1 MILRKLLCSPQNSLR
16 RNWMPEQPSVFTGW
30 SGIQFVDSHLPL
42 TQSVIIIDVIT
53 YRYSTFDS
61 SYSFYNETYT
71 HLRDLCFL
79 NVFNSIIPVIILKA
93 SLNLLFHLEHILYYN
108 CVQKLLEKSCKLRK
122 SCNYKQHINK
132 IYNEK
137 LHYNCLQQ
145 LLTIRLTILGN

>member
-1 MILRKLLCSPQNSLR
+1 
-16 RNWMPEQPSVFTGW
+16 MPEQPSVFTGW

-42 TQSVIIIDVIT
+42 TQSVIIIVVIT

-93 SLNLLFHLEHILYYN
+93 SLNLVSFGTHT
-108 CVQKLLEKSCKLRK
+108 LL
-122 SCNYKQHINK
+122 
-132 IYNEK
+132 
-137 LHYNCLQQ
+137 
-145 LLTIRLTILGN
+145 